1 MKIFPATDI
10 KGGQVVR
17 LTQGDYDRADIY
29 GDDPTTF
36 AAAFMAV
43 GAKYLHIVDLD
54 GAKDGELSNFD
65 LITKLIGA
73 TSLKC
78 EIGGG
83 IRDEA
88 AIKKYLDAGA
98 YRVILGTTAL
108 EEPEFLQ
115 RMIKKY
121 DERIA
126 VGVDARDGMVAVKG
140 WLETSDKDAV
150 EFCREL
156 ATLGVKN
163 IIYTDISRDGAMI
176 GANLEVYG
184 RLATIEGLNITASGG
199 ITKETEISALANMGI
214 DAAII
219 GKALYN
225 GALSL
230 EKVLAAAGKQ

>member
-17 LTQGDYDRADIY
+17 LTQGDYDRVNIY
-29 GDDPTTF
+29 GDDPAAF

-54 GAKDGELSNFD
+54 GAKDGELCNFD
-65 LITKLIGA
+65 LIAKLITA

-83 IRDEA
+83 IRSEEA
-88 AIKKYLDAGA
+88 VEKYLAAGA
-98 YRVILGTTAL
+98 YRVIFGTAAL
-108 EEPEFLQ
+108 KEPQFLQ
-115 RMIKKY
+115 RMLDNY
-121 DERIA
+121 GERIA

-140 WLETSDKDAV
+140 WLETSDKDAI
-150 EFCREL
+150 EFCHEL
-156 ATLGVKN
+156 AAIGVKN
-163 IIYTDISRDGAMI
+163 IIYTDISRDGAMT
-176 GANLEVYG
+176 GTNLEVYR

-199 ITKETEISALANMGI
+199 ISTEVEIAALANMGI
-214 DAAII
+214 DAAIV

-230 EKVLAAAGKQ
+230 EKVLAAAGPQ